1 VITGTPF
8 RVERIDMA
16 VHVWLAEMPRLI
28 IPIEDSKDPE
38 GVEDFWSALVE
49 HAELLSEGL
58 YQD

>member
-1 VITGTPF
+1 MITGTPF

-28 IPIEDSKDPE
+28 IPLEDSKDPE
-38 GVEDFWSALVE
+38 GVEDLWSMLVA
-49 HAELLSEGL
+49 HAELISEDL